1 MIRFCIFAFVLGSAG
16 CSLSARAAIE
26 QLQDE
31 LESDSDSSGGDSSET
46 DAGPPLP
53 TTGTSTGGLTT
64 GEPDP
69 ETTDLTGTASEIEI
83 LEFAASST
91 SIERARSIVF
101 TAQVDGPVA
110 DLELRVHHPDRPT
123 HHEPW
128 PLEQPALE
136 YIVNTDGLNG
146 DVTFELVA
154 TSIDGDD
161 ASATID
167 ASIQLP
173 PSGTL
178 DQRWTLGPQH
188 STTGTSIVTLAADGT
203 DFDRVVAVG
212 TQDDSPLLIE
222 LVDGELVTTPIGL
235 AQELAIPRAAAVD
248 GDQLYVG
255 GVDEQGMF
263 LRKVDLKTK
272 AIVWSGTYPDARVY
286 GLAVRGSEV
295 FAVGDIDFE
304 DTTWAAV
311 WRVSESG
318 GGDWTPAVLE
328 RFEDGFNLPLGS
340 GLRGV
345 VASIDHVVAVGFS
358 EPADG
363 EHNSSASLFEFVDG
377 TIELRHADNLAV
389 GEDSMWNA
397 AVVDSNRVIHTSGW
411 YRDGLE
417 TTATLGRFSAD
428 LSSEHLSLAWPGVAT
443 GVTARDELV
452 GQRAGRFFAQGP
464 LWYSPYTDDAGD
476 ESEATAVAVDRHGYV
491 YVLGTFLDNGPLQLV
506 LTRFSP

>member
-1 MIRFCIFAFVLGSAG
+1 MVRFCIFACVLGSAG

-31 LESDSDSSGGDSSET
+31 LESDSSDSSGEDSSET

-64 GEPDP
+64 GEPEP
-69 ETTDLTGTASEIEI
+69 ETADPTGTASEIEI

-101 TAQVDGPVA
+101 TAEVDGPVA

-255 GVDEQGMF
+255 GADEQGMF

-286 GLAVRGSEV
+286 GLTVRGSEV
-295 FAVGDIDFE
+295 FAVGEVDFE
-304 DTTWAAV
+304 NTTWAAM

-318 GGDWTPAVLE
+318 GGDWTPVTLE
-328 RFEDGFNLPLGS
+328 RFDGFNPLAS

-345 VASIDHVVAVGFS
+345 VASSDRVVAVGFS
-358 EPADG
+358 ELENG
-363 EHNSSASLFEFVDG
+363 EDNTGASLFEFVDG
-377 TIELRHADNLAV
+377 VIEVRHTVDSFEAGD
-389 GEDSMWNA
+389 DSMWNT
-397 AVVDSNRVIHTSGW
+397 AVMGSDGVIHTSGW
-411 YRDGLE
+411 YRDGVE

-428 LSSEHLSLAWPGVAT
+428 LTSEHYSLAWPGVAT
-443 GVTARDELV
+443 GVTASDDLV

-464 LWYSPYTDDAGD
+464 RWHGPYTDYAGD

-491 YVLGTFLDNGPLQLV
+491 YVLGQYVDGGPWRLA